1 MGRSSATASDDLHAA
16 VVARLRVIGSTY
28 PAKRRL
34 LVDLLAT
41 APQPLAMAQILERD
55 RSLAQSSVYRNL
67 AVLEQAGVV
76 HRIVTGDDSAR
87 YELAEELSGHH
98 HHHLICTS
106 CGSVADVTLPDSVEA
121 TVDHE
126 LSKLARRHGF
136 TATAHH
142 LDLVGGCAD
151 CSA

>member
-1 MGRSSATASDDLHAA
+1 MASNNAQAAAKLFAQATDSDPGMCDAW
-16 VVARLRVIGSTY
+16 
-28 PAKRRL
+28 
-34 LVDLLAT
+34 LA
-41 APQPLAMAQILERD
+41 
-55 RSLAQSSVYRNL
+55 
-67 AVLEQAGVV
+67 
-76 HRIVTGDDSAR
+76 RIVTGDDSAR

-142 LDLVGGCAD
+142 LDLVGVCAD